1 MASKKRKRIFI
12 VDDDVNHTQML
23 RSSIEKKFDFE
34 VIVFNNGE
42 DCVKNLHL
50 SPTFVVLDYSIGSKK
65 EDALTGT
72 SVLKQIKMVTP
83 GVYVIMLSAA
93 DKTEELIDAMK
104 YGAYDYVAKNPSGF
118 IRVENILIN
127 INYNL
132 TLKRRADAY
141 KTATIILSAIIVLI
155 IIMAIILIKT
165 GAASKN
171 L

>member
-1 MASKKRKRIFI
+1 MANKQRKRIFI
-12 VDDDVNHTQML
+12 VDDDENHTQVL

-34 VIVFNNGE
+34 VITFNNGE

-50 SPTFVVLDYSIGSKK
+50 SPAFVVLDYSIGSTK

-72 SVLKQIKMVTP
+72 GVLKQIKMIIP

-104 YGAYDYVAKNPSGF
+104 YGAYDYVAKNPRGF
-118 IRVENILIN
+118 IRVENILKN
-127 INYNL
+127 INYSL
-132 TLKRRADAY
+132 ALKRIAGTY

-155 IIMAIILIKT
+155 IIMAVILVKT
-165 GAASKN
+165 GVASKN